1 VTNKTSNGKGSKR
14 ARSTTAQS
22 GSGDYEVGYRKP
34 PAHTRFKR
42 GVSGNPSGKQRGSK
56 NIATLLERE
65 FSQRIPVRENGIE
78 RMITKREAAVKQFV
92 NGLVS
97 GNVRYA
103 KFLMAFLEK
112 LAAASDSVVSVAA
125 GVAADEVIDP
135 EAAQKLQ
142 ELWDQLEGA
151 QGKQERSKRGDK
163 GG

>member
-1 VTNKTSNGKGSKR
+1 M
-14 ARSTTAQS
+14 
-22 GSGDYEVGYRKP
+22 GYRRP
-34 PAHTRFKR
+34 PAHTRFKK

-112 LAAASDSVVSVAA
+112 LAAASDSVVKVAA

-142 ELWDQLEGA
+142 QLWDQLEAA
-151 QGKQERSKRGDK
+151 QESGNDQSGGDQ